1 MSDFYGLPT
10 AVLENEYIH
19 LEYLTTA
26 GPRIVRLSYRGSPNL
41 LADVHDILWN
51 TPHGEYSLLGG
62 HRLWIS
68 PEVPEKTN
76 IPDKSGVQAREC
88 TDGVELNGA
97 SEPGSGVR
105 KIVRIE
111 LDAEHPI
118 VRLTHT
124 IVNENPVPITIAP
137 WAITMFRQGG
147 TVILP
152 QPIGNAD
159 PHGLLSN
166 RIVVLWPYTRISDSR
181 LILRDDF
188 ILLQAISSLP
198 PIKLGYYNTA
208 GWLAYW
214 LEGIL
219 FRKTLDI
226 HTGATYPDS
235 GCNTETYCNDRF
247 VELESLGPL
256 ATIAPG
262 ATTQLSETWEL
273 YPNLDVPFIPDEI
286 CSLLGNKN

>member
-26 GPRIVRLSYRGSPNL
+26 GPRIIHLSYHGSPNL
-41 LADVHDILWN
+41 LADAHDVSWD
-51 TPHGEYSLLGG
+51 TPHGEYFILGG

-68 PEVPEKTN
+68 PEIPEKTN
-76 IPDKSGVQAREC
+76 IPDKSGLQALEF

-111 LDAEHPI
+111 LDAKQPTVH
-118 VRLTHT
+118 LTHT
-124 IVNENPVPITIAP
+124 IVNENPFPITIAP

-152 QPIGNAD
+152 QPIGNVD

-166 RIVVLWPYTRISDSR
+166 RIMVFWPYTRIADTR
-181 LILRDDF
+181 LIMRDDF
-188 ILLQAISSLP
+188 ILLQALPSLP
-198 PIKLGYYNTA
+198 PFKLGYYNPA

-214 LEGIL
+214 LDGIL
-219 FRKTLDI
+219 FRKTFDV
-226 HTGATYPDS
+226 HTDATYPDS

-256 ATIAPG
+256 APIAPG
-262 ATTQLSETWEL
+262 ATTRLTETWEL
-273 YPNLDVPFIPDEI
+273 YPNLDVPFISDEI
-286 CSLLGNKN
+286 CSLLGKKN